1 MTLADSGLRVILS
14 DKDCLMKDE
23 QPVVFVI
30 DDDPAVREALD
41 SLLRSAGLSA
51 RLFASTD
58 EFLQCE
64 RSDVPGCLVLDVRL
78 PGLSGL
84 DFQREMI
91 GSGVHLP
98 IIFISGH
105 GDVPMSVR
113 AMKAGAIEFLTKPFM
128 DEDLLSAIQ
137 VGFERDRARRR
148 KEADVAVLKACFDI
162 LSPREKE
169 IMAFVV
175 AGQLNKQIAAKLGLS
190 EITVKVHRG
199 QVMRK
204 MQARSAVELVRI
216 SDRLAAS
223 FDNQQA
229 IRADKLCSNL
239 SGS

>member
-58 EFLQCE
+58 EFLQSE
-64 RSDVPGCLVLDVRL
+64 RSDVPGCLILDVRL
-78 PGLSGL
+78 PDLSGL

-105 GDVPMSVR
+105 GDIPMSVR

-128 DEDLLSAIQ
+128 DEDLLKAIQ
-137 VGFERDRARRR
+137 AGFERDLARRR
-148 KEADVAVLKACFDI
+148 KEADVAILKACFDT
-162 LSPREKE
+162 LSPRERE

-199 QVMRK
+199 HVMRK
-204 MQARSAVELVRI
+204 MQARSVVELVRI

-229 IRADKLCSNL
+229 I
-239 SGS
+239 

>member
-1 MTLADSGLRVILS
+1 
-14 DKDCLMKDE
+14 MKDE
-23 QPVVFVI
+23 QPIIFVI

-41 SLLRSAGLSA
+41 SLFRSVGLSA

-58 EFLQCE
+58 EFLQSK
-64 RSDVPGCLVLDVRL
+64 RPDVPGCLVLDVRL

-84 DFQREMI
+84 DFQREMT

-113 AMKAGAIEFLTKPFM
+113 AMKAGAIEFLTKPFQ
-128 DEDLLSAIQ
+128 DEDLLNAIQ
-137 VGFERDRARRR
+137 AGFERDRARRR
-148 KEADVAVLKACFDI
+148 KEADVAALKASFDT

-169 IMAFVV
+169 IMALVV

-204 MQARSAVELVRI
+204 MQARSVVELVRI
-216 SDRLAAS
+216 SDRLAVS
-223 FDNQQA
+223 YDNQQA
-229 IRADKLCSNL
+229 I
-239 SGS
+239 